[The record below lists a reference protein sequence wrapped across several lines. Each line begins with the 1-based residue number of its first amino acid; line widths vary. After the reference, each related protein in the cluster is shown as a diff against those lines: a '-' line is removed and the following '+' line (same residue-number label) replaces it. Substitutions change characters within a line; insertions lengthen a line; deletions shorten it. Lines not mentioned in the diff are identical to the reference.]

1 MKRLITVLVLIGS
14 MATSVPVQAQTP
26 EQEKRWRQK
35 TIGTLKS
42 AATAEEYWRTSH
54 DSYTTSLAD
63 LEQEGFTK
71 PPSVRA
77 RVPWATKVAYCIT
90 AIHKKLE
97 ERWHY
102 NSNDGRW
109 KRGRCPSGP

>member
-1 MKRLITVLVLIGS
+1 MKRLITISVLLGL
-14 MATSVPVQAQTP
+14 MTTLVPVRAQTP
-26 EQEKRWRQK
+26 EQEKRWRRK

-54 DSYTTSLAD
+54 DSYTTSIDD
-63 LEQEGFTK
+63 LKEVGFNR

-77 RVPWATKVAYCIT
+77 RVPWATEVAYCIT

-97 ERWHY
+97 ERWRY
-102 NSNDGRW
+102 SSNEGRW
-109 KRGRCPSGP
+109 KRGKCPPEP